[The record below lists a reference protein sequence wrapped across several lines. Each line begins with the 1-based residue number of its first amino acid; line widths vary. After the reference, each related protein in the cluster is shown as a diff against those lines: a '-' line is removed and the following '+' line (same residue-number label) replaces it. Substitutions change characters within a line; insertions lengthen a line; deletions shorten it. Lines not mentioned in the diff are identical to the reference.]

1 MAELTRVF
9 VYGTLKQGFPNHK
22 LLSKLS
28 KSQIVKFI
36 SNAET
41 VEKYPLVT
49 ATQAGIPF
57 LLDYAGRGKHILGEV
72 YEVCDHTLANLDDLE
87 DEGVLYDR
95 KKIQVA
101 LTDSNFNQQHIDA
114 FAYVITNGNS
124 NLLNFEFLS
133 NFTHEIAK
141 HYCPKTDRTIIYQDI
156 LKEVKGQ

>member
-57 LLDYAGRGKHILGEV
+57 LLDYAGRGKVMVQNQLIRDLCRLLTGASFDFL
-72 YEVCDHTLANLDDLE
+72 YRSNIAANFQAT
-87 DEGVLYDR
+87 YFFR
-95 KKIQVA
+95 
-101 LTDSNFNQQHIDA
+101 
-114 FAYVITNGNS
+114 
-124 NLLNFEFLS
+124 LLHRIE
-133 NFTHEIAK
+133 K
-141 HYCPKTDRTIIYQDI
+141 
-156 LKEVKGQ
+156 